1 MLIRLVARSSRL
13 PSSSTFNLASKCR
26 HYSGEYKPIRSV
38 LVANRG
44 EIAVRVFRACNEL
57 GIKSVAIYSKED
69 RGHAHR
75 LKADESYLVGE
86 GLTPVE
92 AYLNIPQ
99 IVKICKDHGI
109 DAVHPGYGFLSER
122 ADFAQAVLDAG
133 LRFIGPS
140 PKVVHQM
147 GDKVAARE
155 AAIAAGVPIVPG
167 TDGPV
172 HTLEE
177 ALNFCNQHGL
187 PVIFKAAYG
196 GGGRGMRVVTSM
208 DKVEESY
215 KRASS
220 EALAAFGNGALFIE
234 RFIERPRHIEVQLL
248 GDKAGNVVHLCE
260 RDCSVQRRHQK
271 VVEMAPAPHLDP
283 KIREAMTS
291 MAVKLAKHVG
301 YENAG
306 TVEFLCDPKG
316 NFFFIEVN
324 ARLQVEHTVT
334 EEITGID
341 LVQSQ
346 IRVAEGMTLPE
357 LGITQDKI
365 VPNGFAI
372 QCRVTTEDPAKNFQP
387 DTGRIE
393 VYRSGEGMGIR
404 LDGASGFAG
413 AIISPYYDSLLVK
426 VIAHSYDLPSACSK
440 MDRALKEFRIRGVKT
455 NIPFLLNVITNQKFI
470 NGAVDTYFIDENPQL
485 FNMVPARN
493 RAQKLLVYLATVLVN
508 GPQTPLATKLKP
520 AEVKPQV
527 PKVSLEYLSY
537 KPDQKPE
544 IHPPKGFRQIYKE
557 QGPEAFAKAVRNHKG
572 LLLMDTTFRD
582 AHQSLLATRVRTHDL
597 LKISPFVTHNFSQLY
612 SMENWGG
619 ATFDVA
625 LRFLHECPW
634 ERLEEMRKHIPNIPF
649 QMLLRGANAVGYTN
663 YPDNVVF
670 KFCELAVQTGMDVFR
685 VFDSL
690 NYLPNLILGMEA
702 AGKAGGIVEAAISY
716 SGDVS
721 NPNKKKY
728 DLKYYVNLA
737 DELVKAGT
745 HVLCIKDMAGLLK
758 PKAAKMLVSALRDKH
773 PDVPIHIHTHDT
785 SGAGVASML
794 ACAEAGADVVDVA
807 VDAMSGLTSQPSM
820 GAIVASL
827 QGTPLDTNLDLSQI
841 SEYSAYWEQ
850 TRTLYAP
857 FECTTTM
864 KSGNA
869 DVYNNEIPGGQYT
882 NLQFQAYSL
891 GLGDFFED
899 VKKAYAQAN
908 VLLGDIIKVT
918 PSSKVVGDL
927 AQFMVQNKL
936 QPQDVLDRAEEL
948 SFPKSVVEY
957 LQGAIGQPYGGFP
970 EPLRSKV
977 LRDMPR
983 IEGRPGA
990 SLPPLDFKKLQ
1001 EELSEDFPAA
1011 NERDV
1016 MSAALYPQVTRE
1028 YLTFA
1033 DKYGPVGKLDTRIF
1047 LTGPKVGEEFECTI
1061 ERGKTLGIKTLAMA
1075 EDLSENGEREVFFD
1089 LNGTLR
1095 SVFIKDQECTKDQVF
1110 HPKADKA
1117 NKAHVGAPM
1126 PGTVIDIRTKV
1137 GDTIEKGHPVV
1148 ILSAMKMETV
1158 VQSPVAGTVKEVKI
1172 QMGQKIEAEDLLVIV
1187 E

>member
-1 MLIRLVARSSRL
+1 MIVRLVCRRNLLNKYTWYFSQNNYY
-13 PSSSTFNLASKCR
+13 STQTNVKKEKI
-26 HYSGEYKPIRSV
+26 EYKPIRSV

-44 EIAVRVFRACNEL
+44 EIAVRVFRACTEL

-69 RGHAHR
+69 RAHTHR

-86 GLTPVE
+86 GLPPVQ
-92 AYLNIPQ
+92 AYLSIPD
-99 IVKICKDHGI
+99 IIKICKDHQV

-122 ADFAQAVLDAG
+122 ADFAQAVVDAG

-140 PKVVHQM
+140 PFVVQQM

-155 AAIAAGVPIVPG
+155 AAVSAGVPIVPG

-172 HTLEE
+172 TTTEE
-177 ALNFCNQHGL
+177 AVEFCTKHGL

-196 GGGRGMRVVTSM
+196 GGGRGMRVVRKM
-208 DKVEESY
+208 EEVEENFN
-215 KRASS
+215 RASS
-220 EALAAFGNGALFIE
+220 EAKSAFGNGAMFIE
-234 RFIERPRHIEVQLL
+234 KFIERPRHIEVQLL
-248 GDKAGNVVHLCE
+248 GDKGGNVVHLYE

-271 VVEMAPAPHLDP
+271 VVEIAPAPRLDP
-283 KIREAMTS
+283 SVRDKMTEC
-291 MAVKLAKHVG
+291 AVKLARHVG

-306 TVEFLCDPKG
+306 TVEFLCDETG
-316 NFFFIEVN
+316 NFYFIEVN

-334 EEITGID
+334 EEITGVD

-346 IRVAEGMTLPE
+346 IRIAEGLTLPE
-357 LGITQDKI
+357 LGLTQDKI
-365 VPNGFAI
+365 KPDGFAI

-393 VYRSGEGMGIR
+393 VFRSGEGMGIR
-404 LDGASGFAG
+404 LDGASAFAG

-426 VIAHSYDLPSACSK
+426 VIAHAKDLQASCSK
-440 MDRALKEFRIRGVKT
+440 MTRALKEFRVRGVKT
-455 NIPFLLNVITNQKFI
+455 NIPFLLNVLENQKFLHGI
-470 NGAVDTYFIDENPQL
+470 VDTYFIDENPEL
-485 FNMVPARN
+485 FTFKPTQN
-493 RAQKLLVYLATVLVN
+493 RAQKLLNYLGAVLVN
-508 GPQTPLATKLKP
+508 GPQTPLGTKLKP
-520 AEVKPQV
+520 AEIQPHV
-527 PKVSLEYLSY
+527 PSVSLES
-537 KPDQKPE
+537 D
-544 IHPPKGFRQIYKE
+544 PPKGFRQIYKE
-557 QGPEAFAKAVRNHKG
+557 QGPEAFAKAIRNHKG

-597 LKISPFVTHNFSQLY
+597 LKISPYVTHKFNKLY

-634 ERLEEMRKHIPNIPF
+634 ERLEEMRKRIPNIPF

-663 YPDNVVF
+663 YPDNVVY

-690 NYLPNLILGMEA
+690 NYLPNLIVGMEA

-728 DLKYYVNLA
+728 DLKYYLNLA
-737 DELVKAGT
+737 DELIKAGT
-745 HVLCIKDMAGLLK
+745 HVLAIKDMAGLLK
-758 PKAAKMLVSALRDKH
+758 PEAAKLLITALRDKY
-773 PDVPIHIHTHDT
+773 PDIPIHIHTHDT

-794 ACAEAGADVVDVA
+794 ECAKAGADVVDVA

-827 QGTPLDTNLDLSQI
+827 QGTPLDTGFQLADI

-869 DVYNNEIPGGQYT
+869 DVYQNEIPGGQYT

-891 GLGDFFED
+891 GLGEFFED
-899 VKKAYAQAN
+899 VKKAYAEAN
-908 VLLGDIIKVT
+908 KILGDIIKVT

-936 QPQDVLDRAEEL
+936 TAKDVEEKAEEL

-957 LQGAIGQPYGGFP
+957 LQGHIGHPYGGFP
-970 EPLRSKV
+970 EPFRSKV
-977 LRDMPR
+977 LKNMPR
-983 IEGRPGA
+983 IEGRPGE
-990 SLPPLDFKKLQ
+990 SMQPFDFDTLKKDLQ
-1001 EELSEDFPAA
+1001 A
-1011 NERDV
+1011 NYENIDDREV
-1016 MSAALYPQVTRE
+1016 MSAALYPQVTKE
-1028 YLTFA
+1028 YLSFRETF
-1033 DKYGPVGKLDTRIF
+1033 GPVDKLNTRIF
-1047 LTGPKVGEEFECTI
+1047 LVGPKVGEEFEVTI

-1075 EDLSENGEREVFFD
+1075 EDLTETGDREVFFE

-1095 SVFIKDQECTKDQVF
+1095 SVMIRDKEAGQEIHM
-1110 HPKADKA
+1110 HPKADKT
-1117 NKAHVGAPM
+1117 NPKEVGAPM
-1126 PGTVIDIRTKV
+1126 PGTVIDVRVKE
-1137 GDTIEKGHPVV
+1137 GDTVEKGTPLV

-1158 VQSPVAGTVKEVKI
+1158 VQSPAAGKIKSLEVGLNMKL
-1172 QMGQKIEAEDLLVIV
+1172 EAEDLLVTL